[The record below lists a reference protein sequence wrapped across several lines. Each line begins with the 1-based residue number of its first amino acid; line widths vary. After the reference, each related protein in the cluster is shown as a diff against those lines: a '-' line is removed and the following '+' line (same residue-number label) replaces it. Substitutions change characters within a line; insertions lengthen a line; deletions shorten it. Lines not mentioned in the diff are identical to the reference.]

1 MSLRRALATLPDDLA
16 TRNSA
21 RSVVAYLQS
30 HEGERFDVERIG
42 RGTGV
47 SLPRV
52 ESVLCA
58 LASGYVV
65 DCDGDPRST
74 QCIFSPD
81 PVLSLEVRRYLRVA
95 GGSDARLQRG
105 VDRFRG
111 RYGSGA

>member
-1 MSLRRALATLPDDLA
+1 LRRALAALPDDLA
-16 TRNSA
+16 TRNSV
-21 RSVVAYLQS
+21 RTVVAYLQS
-30 HEGERFDVERIG
+30 HEGERFDAEKLR

-47 SLPRV
+47 SEQRI

-58 LASGYVV
+58 LAQGYVV
-65 DCDGDPRST
+65 DCDGDPRFT
-74 QCIFSPD
+74 PCIFSPD

-111 RYGSGA
+111 RYGTGV